1 MLSSA
6 ALTSN
11 TATNQ
16 SAQAFELR
24 SSRAPNNKIA
34 ICAEDQ
40 MLRIERIAIAVSLA
54 AIAGCQDAVSPTAT
68 NLGTSAARESA
79 GPATVR
85 IQDACDPTTFAVVPG
100 GCQRDGGMTLDQF
113 TAILTKLQ
121 RVPAW
126 QFAPADLFI
135 NEGDA
140 FHATNFGGENH
151 TFTEVDEF
159 GGGIVP
165 ALNEL
170 AGLTTVAPECQ
181 TLAQTDFIA
190 PGQSSPVDEPD
201 EVGDEHYQC
210 CIHPWMRMT
219 VHIR

>member
-1 MLSSA
+1 
-6 ALTSN
+6 
-11 TATNQ
+11 
-16 SAQAFELR
+16 
-24 SSRAPNNKIA
+24 
-34 ICAEDQ
+34 
-40 MLRIERIAIAVSLA
+40 MLRMERIAIAVSLT

-68 NLGTSAARESA
+68 NLATSAVRESA
-79 GPATVR
+79 RPAADVR
-85 IQDACDPTTFAVVPG
+85 IQDACDPATFAVVPG
-100 GCQRDGGMTLDQF
+100 GCQRSGGMTLDQF

-126 QFAPADLFI
+126 QFAPADLYI
-135 NEGDA
+135 QQGDA

-165 ALNEL
+165 GLNEL
-170 AGLTTVAPECQ
+170 AGLTTVAPECE

-190 PGQSSPVDEPD
+190 PGQSTPLDEPE